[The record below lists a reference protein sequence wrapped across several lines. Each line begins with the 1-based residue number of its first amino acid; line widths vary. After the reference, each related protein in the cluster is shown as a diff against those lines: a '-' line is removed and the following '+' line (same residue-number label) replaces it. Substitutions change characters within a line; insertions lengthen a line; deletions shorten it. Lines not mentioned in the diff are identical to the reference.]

1 MADCYTQASVV
12 FTTCAFEAALLE
24 EAFLAA
30 RDWDD
35 DGVSFAP
42 SPRFLDLF
50 PPTRPDAPWSGLQA
64 IFDDP
69 DYPTFGAKIE
79 VEEIADSP
87 RLRRVTIYSLTNFQV
102 GAICSLIRICCAASL
117 IIRPI
122 GFEYAMTC
130 SKALPGQFGGGWCVI
145 AADTIETGCTSDAL
159 AAALG
164 QAS

>member
-1 MADCYTQASVV
+1 MADCYTQASVA
-12 FTTCAFEAALLE
+12 FTTCAYETALLE

-30 RDWDD
+30 QDWDG
-35 DGVSFAP
+35 DGVTFAP
-42 SPRFLDLF
+42 SVRFLGLF
-50 PPTRPDAPWSGLQA
+50 PPTRPDEAWSGLQA

-79 VEEIADSP
+79 VEVVADNP
-87 RLRRVTIYSLTNFQV
+87 RLRRVMIYSLTNFEV
-102 GAICSLIRICCAASL
+102 GAICTLIRTCCAASL
-117 IIRPI
+117 MVRPI

-145 AADTIETGCTSDAL
+145 TADAVETGCTSDAL